1 MTESDREEIRW
12 KFQVIQENLRSV
24 NGQLDNQRKFIDQ
37 RQIRAVQD
45 VEKMRNLYFAFIGF
59 FVTISISVIIARG
72 MDDINYLYP
81 IIAGVIGF
89 LIFFFTNLKIEKS
102 HKLFKEIGDSYFVM
116 LNGLFSPL
124 EGMVST
130 FALIEDFT
138 KEDVLNLVNY
148 VTVFGFGT
156 NYIFTKYLDEKLKWE
171 QFKHEDFRNHYD
183 LAKTSLDSFKEKNYP
198 LGTQAIEDFI
208 SNFEKN
214 DKNKKSNS

>member
-1 MTESDREEIRW
+1 MNDREEIRW
-12 KFQVIQENLRSV
+12 KFEVIQDNLRSV
-24 NGQLDNQRKFIDQ
+24 NVQLDNQRKFIDQ
-37 RQIRAVQD
+37 RQIRAIQD
-45 VEKMRNLYFAFIGF
+45 IEKMRNLYFAFIGF
-59 FVTISISVIIARG
+59 FMTISISVIIARG
-72 MDDINYLYP
+72 MEDINYLYP

-102 HKLFKEIGDSYFVM
+102 HKLFKEIGDTYFVM

-130 FALIEDFT
+130 YALIEDLT
-138 KEDVLNLVNY
+138 KEDTLNLLNY
-148 VTVFGFGT
+148 VTLFSQGT
-156 NYIFTKYLDEKLKWE
+156 NYSFTKYLDEKLEWE

-183 LAKTSLDSFKEKNYP
+183 LAKISLDSLKEKNYP

-214 DKNKKSNS
+214 DKKSKK